1 MKSIGI
7 NPDIYGS
14 LLTPLLTEKL
24 SSKLQM
30 IIARPFSD
38 EIWYVEELI
47 NHFKQEL
54 HVRERSSSVTVKTTE
69 KQILDESTTFSFV
82 VGHDNVS
89 CVYCLGQHA
98 SWK

>member
-1 MKSIGI
+1 
-7 NPDIYGS
+7 
-14 LLTPLLTEKL
+14 
-24 SSKLQM
+24 M